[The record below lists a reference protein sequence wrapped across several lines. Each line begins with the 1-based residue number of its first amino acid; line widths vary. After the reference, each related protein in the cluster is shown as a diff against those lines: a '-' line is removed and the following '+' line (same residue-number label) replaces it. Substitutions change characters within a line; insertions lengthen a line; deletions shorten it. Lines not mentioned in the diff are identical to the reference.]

1 MIYLKSSKVNFIF
14 LYALWMKII
23 ILYLLLDVGQFLKGS
38 YFFKLEMLHDLVVK
52 VYYKESL
59 FYIITISTY
68 KKLKYMI
75 ISRKLLNFW
84 INTLC
89 CRKRKYYKCKRLIVL
104 LTILIC
110 VILYMISL
118 LKLEINK
125 KIIKWIL
132 GMCVV
137 NILK

>member
-23 ILYLLLDVGQFLKGS
+23 ILYFLLDVGQFLKGS

-75 ISRKLLNFW
+75 ISRKLLNF
-84 INTLC
+84 
-89 CRKRKYYKCKRLIVL
+89 
-104 LTILIC
+104 
-110 VILYMISL
+110 
-118 LKLEINK
+118 
-125 KIIKWIL
+125 
-132 GMCVV
+132 
-137 NILK
+137 